1 MDTNWTDSLP
11 IYRQLRDRVVAMIL
25 EGVLNDGDPLPS
37 VRSVAAEYRLN
48 PLTVLKGYQQLVDE
62 RLVEKRRGR
71 GMFVTEG
78 ARRALLKD
86 ERQLFLEEEWPKIA
100 GRIQRLGFE
109 PKELL
114 DALDKIPPAP
124 APSLTAARD
133 AAADDAERGGQSVT
147 DLIVA
152 RGLGK
157 SFGST
162 RALTDVNFRVRPGR
176 IVGLIGPNGAGKTTA
191 LKALLGLTRFDGEL
205 AVLGLDPYL
214 KRHQLMQDVCFI
226 ADVAVLPRWI
236 RVSQLIDF
244 VAATHPRFRREVCEH
259 FLSRSDIR
267 KASRVKELSKGMVTQ
282 LHLALVM
289 AIDAKLLVLD
299 EPTLGL
305 DILMRK
311 QFYETLLNEYFDEQ
325 RTILVTTHQ
334 VEEIEHI
341 LTDLLFIDRGRIV
354 LDAAMDEV
362 QESYAQVAIRPE
374 HVASARTLKPI
385 AERQGLGRTHML
397 FKGVGRAELER
408 LGEVGVPSVADLFV
422 AVIQGARA

>member
-1 MDTNWTDSLP
+1 MN
-11 IYRQLRDRVVAMIL
+11 
-25 EGVLNDGDPLPS
+25 
-37 VRSVAAEYRLN
+37 
-48 PLTVLKGYQQLVDE
+48 
-62 RLVEKRRGR
+62 
-71 GMFVTEG
+71 
-78 ARRALLKD
+78 
-86 ERQLFLEEEWPKIA
+86 
-100 GRIQRLGFE
+100 
-109 PKELL
+109 
-114 DALDKIPPAP
+114 
-124 APSLTAARD
+124 
-133 AAADDAERGGQSVT
+133 

-157 SFGST
+157 QFGAT
-162 RALTDVNFRVRPGR
+162 RALNDVSFNVGAGR

-205 AVLGLDPYL
+205 AVLGLDPYRQ
-214 KRHQLMQDVCFI
+214 RHRLMQDVCFI

-236 RVSQLIDF
+236 RVRQLIDF

-259 FLSRSDIR
+259 FLARSDIR
-267 KASRVKELSKGMVTQ
+267 KGSRVKELSKGMVTQ

-334 VEEIEHI
+334 VEEVEHI

-354 LDAAMDEV
+354 LDASMDEV
-362 QESYAQVAIRPE
+362 QENYAQVAVRPE
-374 HVASARTLKPI
+374 HLAAAHTHRPL

-397 FKGVGRAELER
+397 FHGVDRSDLER
-408 LGEVGVPSVADLFV
+408 LGEVGVASVADLFV
-422 AVIQGARA
+422 AVIEGARA

>member
-1 MDTNWTDSLP
+1 
-11 IYRQLRDRVVAMIL
+11 
-25 EGVLNDGDPLPS
+25 
-37 VRSVAAEYRLN
+37 
-48 PLTVLKGYQQLVDE
+48 
-62 RLVEKRRGR
+62 
-71 GMFVTEG
+71 
-78 ARRALLKD
+78 
-86 ERQLFLEEEWPKIA
+86 
-100 GRIQRLGFE
+100 
-109 PKELL
+109 
-114 DALDKIPPAP
+114 
-124 APSLTAARD
+124 
-133 AAADDAERGGQSVT
+133 VT

-205 AVLGLDPYL
+205 SVLGLDPYV

-236 RVSQLIDF
+236 RVSQLIEF

-267 KASRVKELSKGMVTQ
+267 KSSRVKELSKGMVTQ

-397 FKGVGRAELER
+397 FKGVGRAELDR